1 MTAALASIPNV
12 YAHRLPLAR
21 RLRNSSGDRSVPI
34 EAEFR
39 ELYQRHAR
47 MVYNLSLNYLQGRE
61 DAQEATQDVFVK
73 VHERLAG
80 FKGDA
85 SVTTWIYR
93 ITINT
98 CLDRLKARKRKK
110 RSLLGWLSLSDEQV
124 ERSAV
129 VPFDHPGVMM
139 EDREALERVF
149 VVINELPEKQKT
161 ALLLKS
167 MEDLSQNEIAD
178 VMGLSPKAVESLLS
192 RARENLRRTLSNEG

>member
-1 MTAALASIPNV
+1 MSN
-12 YAHRLPLAR
+12 
-21 RLRNSSGDRSVPI
+21 

-47 MVYNLSLNYLQGRE
+47 MVFNLCLNYVHGRE

-73 VHERLAG
+73 VHERLTG

-85 SVTTWIYR
+85 SVSTWIYR

-110 RSLLGWLSLSDEQV
+110 RSLFAWLSLSDEQV
-124 ERSAV
+124 DRAASMV
-129 VPFDHPGVMM
+129 LDHPGVAA
-139 EDREALERVF
+139 EDREALERLLAAVD
-149 VVINELPEKQKT
+149 ELPEQQKT
-161 ALLLKS
+161 ALLLKTT
-167 MEDLSQNEIAD
+167 EDLSMNAIAE

-192 RARENLRRTLSNEG
+192 RARANLRQRLPNEG